1 MQLETEIKYL
11 KLFKNDIQSE
21 SESKY
26 LKLFNYS
33 N

>member
-11 KLFKNDIQSE
+11 KLFKNDMQSE

-26 LKLFNYS
+26 LKLFNYR